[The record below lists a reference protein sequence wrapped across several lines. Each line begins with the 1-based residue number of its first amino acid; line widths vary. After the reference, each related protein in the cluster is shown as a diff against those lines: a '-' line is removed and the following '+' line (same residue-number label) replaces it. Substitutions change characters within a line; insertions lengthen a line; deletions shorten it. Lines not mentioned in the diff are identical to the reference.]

1 MCVILDR
8 IENRGIERG
17 REEGIEFKL
26 YPIKWTH

>member
-17 REEGIEFKL
+17 REEGIEL
-26 YPIKWTH
+26 GMQLLEH